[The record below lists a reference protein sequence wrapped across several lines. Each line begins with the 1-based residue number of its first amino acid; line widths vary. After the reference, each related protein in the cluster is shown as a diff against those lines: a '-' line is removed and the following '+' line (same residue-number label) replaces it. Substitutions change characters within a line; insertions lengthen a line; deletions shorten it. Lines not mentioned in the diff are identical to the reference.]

1 LHDPATGRLWRSWRE
16 SRGAAPGFAEDY
28 AFLIQGLL
36 DLYEA
41 TGAIRWLQWAD
52 KLQDAM
58 DAAFWD
64 SEGGGYFS
72 SPAGDPHLLVRMKE
86 DYDGAEPAANSV
98 AALNLLRLDAMLDGE
113 ARATRARETIDA
125 FGAQL
130 SRAPQG
136 LPQMLV
142 AVDFMIGPV
151 RQIVIAGDRNAPET
165 QTLLRAVH
173 ENLEAPRVGLWADGG
188 EGQAWLA
195 SRQPWITGVKPVD
208 GRASVSVCR
217 DNTCG
222 LPVTDPEELARQL
235 G

>member
-1 LHDPATGRLWRSWRE
+1 
-16 SRGAAPGFAEDY
+16 
-28 AFLIQGLL
+28 
-36 DLYEA
+36 
-41 TGAIRWLQWAD
+41 
-52 KLQDAM
+52 
-58 DAAFWD
+58 
-64 SEGGGYFS
+64 
-72 SPAGDPHLLVRMKE
+72 
-86 DYDGAEPAANSV
+86 
-98 AALNLLRLDAMLDGE
+98 
-113 ARATRARETIDA
+113 
-125 FGAQL
+125 
-130 SRAPQG
+130 
-136 LPQMLV
+136 MLV

-195 SRQPWITGVKPVD
+195 ARQPWITGVKPVD